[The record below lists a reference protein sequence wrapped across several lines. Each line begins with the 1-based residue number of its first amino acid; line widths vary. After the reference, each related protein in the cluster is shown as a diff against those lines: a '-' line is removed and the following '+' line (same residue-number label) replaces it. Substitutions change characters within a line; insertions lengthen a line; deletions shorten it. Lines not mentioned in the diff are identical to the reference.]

1 MAGGPK
7 LFDYRM
13 TEKEYILAETIIEMT
28 DKSELF
34 RTGLEHFDWSE
45 IEVIPTGDRPHD
57 SSYHQPAGG
66 VWYHAIWSNQC
77 IEVWFLLHFS
87 YFQSDIHRKEY
98 WPIPAKYY
106 DLMQTQKPELLAE
119 NVNSWFAD
127 KPSSYMVRSMDYKP
141 PVTRHKYQWL
151 IKVE

>member
-34 RTGLEHFDWSE
+34 CTGLEHFDWSE

-57 SSYHQPAGG
+57 
-66 VWYHAIWSNQC
+66 
-77 IEVWFLLHFS
+77 FS
-87 YFQSDIHRKEY
+87 YTLKQEAWIELIDAVAAYITSCTQSGVRRTGIPQRTRKTLKMLSVCISK
-98 WPIPAKYY
+98 WPESVPKAVA
-106 DLMQTQKPELLAE
+106 DRLHCFPHHLLK
-119 NVNSWFAD
+119 SC
-127 KPSSYMVRSMDYKP
+127 
-141 PVTRHKYQWL
+141 PVKF
-151 IKVE
+151 

>member
-57 SSYHQPAGG
+57 SSYTLKQEAWIELIDAVAAYIKLNPSGEWLSSDSRTYYKENGFRYTDSQKKKILKTVSGG
-66 VWYHAIWSNQC
+66 LIDYM
-77 IEVWFLLHFS
+77 
-87 YFQSDIHRKEY
+87 SDWREWTKNGR
-98 WPIPAKYY
+98 P
-106 DLMQTQKPELLAE
+106 E
-119 NVNSWFAD
+119 NVLFL
-127 KPSSYMVRSMDYKP
+127 KR
-141 PVTRHKYQWL
+141 
-151 IKVE
+151 

>member
-28 DKSELF
+28 DKSELL

-57 SSYHQPAGG
+57 VSYTLKQEAWIELIDAVAAYIKLNPSGEWLSSDSRTYYKENGFRYTDSQKKKFLKTVSGG
-66 VWYHAIWSNQC
+66 LIDYM
-77 IEVWFLLHFS
+77 
-87 YFQSDIHRKEY
+87 SDWWEWTKDGRS
-98 WPIPAKYY
+98 
-106 DLMQTQKPELLAE
+106 E
-119 NVNSWFAD
+119 NVLFL
-127 KPSSYMVRSMDYKP
+127 KP
-141 PVTRHKYQWL
+141 
-151 IKVE
+151 

>member
-57 SSYHQPAGG
+57 SSYTLKHEAWIELIDAVAAYIKLNPSGEWLSSDSRTYYKENGFRYTDSQKKKFLKTVSGG
-66 VWYHAIWSNQC
+66 LIDYM
-77 IEVWFLLHFS
+77 
-87 YFQSDIHRKEY
+87 SDWREWTKNGRS
-98 WPIPAKYY
+98 
-106 DLMQTQKPELLAE
+106 E
-119 NVNSWFAD
+119 NVLFL
-127 KPSSYMVRSMDYKP
+127 KR
-141 PVTRHKYQWL
+141 
-151 IKVE
+151 